1 MNPLRKEISELQV
14 KKNDLAEELSAN
26 KSQLKQLT
34 EVCLILIPGGKR
46 LQGALKMCDKEYKS
60 QG

>member
-14 KKNDLAEELSAN
+14 KKNDMAEELSAN
-26 KSQLKQLT
+26 KGQLKQLT

-46 LQGALKMCDKEYKS
+46 LQGALKICDKEYKS

>member
-14 KKNDLAEELSAN
+14 KKSDLAEELSAN

-46 LQGALKMCDKEYKS
+46 LQVGLKICDKEYKS
-60 QG
+60 Q